1 MQQQFLQFQQY
12 QGQSPTIQAQ
22 QGNPLSML
30 HQPSLANI
38 SSYSAS
44 SSSSMASGSRCSSRP
59 GTESTGSSPDLNA
72 SLSPG
77 PGSKRKATRTRTQ
90 TANGYIGRRAG
101 RKGTGDSWVV
111 GGVGIDEGNEDESTH
126 KYEVQGENGD
136 GDEDGGGFNEILA
149 DAILKRPDSI
159 GVRSGKKSKQV
170 LLEKEMEGEK
180 SRHRELEQLENN
192 ILDVAEPLTEFKFPS
207 LSDLGNMYY
216 GGQSQSSSSS
226 SMVVSPAPEDL
237 EPNVFDLQA
246 LLDPSRDVLHVEAIV
261 PQEGVEA
268 DNGNESLPTLKT
280 TSSSSESETTP
291 RREES
296 ESNVTE
302 PSSLMN
308 LNRTEEASNMPQG
321 Q

>member
-1 MQQQFLQFQQY
+1 M
-12 QGQSPTIQAQ
+12 P
-22 QGNPLSML
+22 

-90 TANGYIGRRAG
+90 AANGYVGGRAG

-126 KYEVQGENGD
+126 EYEVQGENGD
-136 GDEDGGGFNEILA
+136 GDEDAGGFNEILA

-180 SRHRELEQLENN
+180 SRHREVEQLENN
-192 ILDVAEPLTEFKFPS
+192 ILDVVEPLTAFKFPS
-207 LSDLGNMYY
+207 LSDLGNVYY
-216 GGQSQSSSSS
+216 GQSQSSSSS
-226 SMVVSPAPEDL
+226 SMVMSPAPEDL
-237 EPNVFDLQA
+237 GPNVFDLQA
-246 LLDPSRDVLHVEAIV
+246 LVDPSQDVLRVEAIV
-261 PQEGVEA
+261 PQDGVEA
-268 DNGNESLPTLKT
+268 DNGNENQPTSKT
-280 TSSSSESETTP
+280 TNSSSESETTP

-296 ESNVTE
+296 ESSITE